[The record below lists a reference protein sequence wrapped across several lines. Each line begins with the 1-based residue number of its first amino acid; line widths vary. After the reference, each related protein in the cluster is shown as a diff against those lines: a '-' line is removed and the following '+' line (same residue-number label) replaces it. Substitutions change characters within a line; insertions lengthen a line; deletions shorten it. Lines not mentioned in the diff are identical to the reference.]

1 MTGVDDLWIGIG
13 GVVLLITL
21 VAIGVRVYVAA
32 ALTGFLG
39 LLALKGWNVA
49 AAVAGTIPHSKTVTY
64 PLSVLPLF
72 ILIGFLAFH
81 AGLTAKLFE
90 AARRWVGWVPGGLA
104 VSTVF
109 ASAGFAAVSG
119 ASTATAAVFSRVAIP
134 DMLKNRYGRRLTAG
148 VIAAGGTLASLIPPS
163 AILVIYAIIVEESV
177 GKLLLAGLLP
187 GVVSVLIYA
196 GLIVGMCTFRPDLG
210 KPIHGFSWRQRF
222 ASLPGALPIFLV
234 VAIIFGALYSGAAT
248 PTEAGALGAMVV
260 FALYAY
266 RAWRERAAAL
276 MGKRLRE
283 ALMETAKLTVM
294 IFTLIWGVFLF
305 VRFLGFAGLPEAF
318 ADWVVTLDMPPLLII
333 ICILLAYAVLGM
345 FMDAIGMLVLTLPVV
360 YPAVVALGYDPIW
373 FGIVVVKMAEICL
386 ITPPIGLNCFVVAG
400 VARELRA
407 DDGGSLAIPL
417 QDVFRGIGPFF
428 VADVRLDELEHENGV
443 RILLAVESGSRAWG
457 FPSPDSDL
465 TCASS
470 TPTTA
475 TGTCRWTR
483 GAMSRVLCCGCRKR
497 WGDQMTAL
505 ITHSACLEHEMDSG
519 HPERPE
525 AVGAIEDLISRK
537 GRSRELGEGQRSCVL
552 DELACRR
559 SFATSRRPG
568 FSTRSTC
575 VDGPSPPQGDRYS
588 RRGRRVRGQPC
599 PTRILPGSTRSPTSV
614 R

>member
-1 MTGVDDLWIGIG
+1 MTGVDEFWVGIA
-13 GVVLLITL
+13 GVVMLVTL
-21 VAIGVRVYVAA
+21 VALGVRVYIAA

-39 LLALKGWNVA
+39 LVLLKGWGVA

-81 AGLTAKLFE
+81 AGLTGRLFE

-134 DMLKNRYGRRLTAG
+134 DMLKNRYGKRLTAG

-187 GVVSVLIYA
+187 GLVSVLIYA
-196 GLIVGMCTFRPDLG
+196 GLIVTMCSVRPALG
-210 KPIHGFSWRQRF
+210 RPIAGFTWRERLT
-222 ASLPGALPIFLV
+222 AVPGALPIFLV
-234 VAIIFGALYSGAAT
+234 VGIIFGALYSGAAT

-260 FALYAY
+260 FGLYVFQAY
-266 RAWRERAAAL
+266 RQRAFGE
-276 MGKRLRE
+276 MRGRLRE

-294 IFTLIWGVFLF
+294 IFTLVWGVFLF
-305 VRFLGFAGLPEAF
+305 VRFLGFAGLPGAF
-318 ADWVVTLDMPPLLII
+318 ADWVVDLDVPPLVII
-333 ICILLAYAVLGM
+333 VCILLAYAVLGM

-400 VARELRA
+400 VARELKSDEGR
-407 DDGGSLAIPL
+407 SLAIPL

-428 VADVRLDELEHENGV
+428 VADVLTV
-443 RILLAVESGSRAWG
+443 AVLLAV
-457 FPSPDSDL
+457 PDL
-465 TCASS
+465 
-470 TPTTA
+470 
-475 TGTCRWTR
+475 
-483 GAMSRVLCCGCRKR
+483 VL
-497 WGDQMTAL
+497 W
-505 ITHSACLEHEMDSG
+505 
-519 HPERPE
+519 
-525 AVGAIEDLISRK
+525 
-537 GRSRELGEGQRSCVL
+537 
-552 DELACRR
+552 
-559 SFATSRRPG
+559 
-568 FSTRSTC
+568 
-575 VDGPSPPQGDRYS
+575 
-588 RRGRRVRGQPC
+588 
-599 PTRILPGSTRSPTSV
+599 LPRTMG
-614 R
+614 